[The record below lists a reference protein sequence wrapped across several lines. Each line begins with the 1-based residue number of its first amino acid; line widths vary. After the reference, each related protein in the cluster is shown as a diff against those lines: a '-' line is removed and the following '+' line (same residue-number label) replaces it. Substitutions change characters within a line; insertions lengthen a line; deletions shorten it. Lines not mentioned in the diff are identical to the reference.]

1 MKILI
6 TTDLYTTA
14 TNGVVTSVK
23 NLYGE
28 LKKKGHD
35 VRILTFSENAHSRR
49 EGDVTYI
56 RSMPFKIYPDVRM
69 PLSYR
74 HRLIRELIEWKPDV
88 IHSQCEF
95 FSMQYAKRIARKTKA
110 PIVHTYH
117 TMYEQYVGYV
127 LPGKKFGPWAVKHVV
142 RNRLKKV
149 SLVIAPT
156 AKMERILN
164 GYDLNKPIRI
174 VPSGISLEQHKNR
187 LSPKVREEKRTKLG
201 ITGEQLVLLNL
212 GRLGTEK
219 NLDELLQNFAK
230 ARETNDKLVLLI
242 VGDGPAKEPLEK
254 RAVALGVQA
263 SVIFT
268 GMVKPTEVQE
278 YYQLGDIFASASTS
292 ETQGLT
298 YIEAAANGLPLLCRQ
313 DDCLE
318 GVLLQGE
325 NGYGFTCEEEF
336 LEALSKMAE
345 DAQWRKQAG
354 KRSEEISALYDKVTF
369 GNSVEELYKTLL

>member
-35 VRILTFSENAHSRR
+35 VRILTFSENVHSRR

-56 RSMPFKIYPDVRM
+56 RSMPFQIYPDVRM

-74 HRLIRELIEWKPDV
+74 HRLIRELIAWKPDI

-95 FSMQYAKRIARKTKA
+95 FSMQYAKRISKRTRA

-127 LPGKKFGPWAVKHVV
+127 LPGKRFGEWAVRRMV

-164 GYDLNKPIRI
+164 L
-174 VPSGISLEQHKNR
+174 
-187 LSPKVREEKRTKLG
+187 
-201 ITGEQLVLLNL
+201 
-212 GRLGTEK
+212 
-219 NLDELLQNFAK
+219 
-230 ARETNDKLVLLI
+230 
-242 VGDGPAKEPLEK
+242 
-254 RAVALGVQA
+254 
-263 SVIFT
+263 
-268 GMVKPTEVQE
+268 
-278 YYQLGDIFASASTS
+278 
-292 ETQGLT
+292 
-298 YIEAAANGLPLLCRQ
+298 
-313 DDCLE
+313 
-318 GVLLQGE
+318 
-325 NGYGFTCEEEF
+325 
-336 LEALSKMAE
+336 
-345 DAQWRKQAG
+345 
-354 KRSEEISALYDKVTF
+354 
-369 GNSVEELYKTLL
+369 